1 MNVSTSPARNASK
14 AAAPWS
20 RCPASSQS
28 SLGGDRH
35 TVVVADGSLHGA
47 SVARA
52 SARLASF
59 DQSSPSR
66 RPTARWRHLPHRDW
80 VCRVSVAC
88 ETTIGLACRLRRGS
102 DWPGGPV
109 SGTGAGYGGRPK
121 TSAPTLRPPRGV
133 PLGQASLTV
142 SRAVSSPCR
151 EPRLQPAVI
160 SFDDVVGVLLGH
172 LSGRRDE
179 LVEHTRVDGSPVGAH
194 LDRRR
199 SSRQRASE
207 ELPCRGQPPSKCNSA
222 SLPIYQPTTLTFS
235 AWGLFWPCVMS
246 NSTFCPSSMLR

>member
-1 MNVSTSPARNASK
+1 MPQKQPHRGRGVRRRRSHRWVEIVTPSSWPMARSTALPSRGLRRGSPLSTK
-14 AAAPWS
+14 AL
-20 RCPASSQS
+20 R
-28 SLGGDRH
+28 
-35 TVVVADGSLHGA
+35 VVARQPDGDTYRIVIGYVEFRL
-47 SVARA
+47 RA
-52 SARLASF
+52 K
-59 DQSSPSR
+59 
-66 RPTARWRHLPHRDW
+66 RPLVWR
-80 VCRVSVAC
+80 VAC
-88 ETTIGLACRLRRGS
+88 GVGS